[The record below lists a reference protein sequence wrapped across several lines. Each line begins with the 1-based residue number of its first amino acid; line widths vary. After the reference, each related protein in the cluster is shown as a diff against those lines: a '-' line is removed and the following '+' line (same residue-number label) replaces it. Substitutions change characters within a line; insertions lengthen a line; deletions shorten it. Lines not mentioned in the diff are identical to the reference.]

1 MNLPLN
7 YWKRS
12 DRRVPSMRNIAV
24 IGSSGAIGRAM
35 IEHLSS
41 LYPEA
46 TVNAYS
52 RTPPTF
58 ANPQINS
65 YKIDYDS
72 EQAISLAA
80 DTASQLEPL
89 DLVFVATGK
98 LHDQDLMPEK
108 SVRDLSAQKFLDLF
122 TVNTVTPAL
131 IAKYFIPK
139 MATDRLATFA
149 ALSARVGS
157 ISDNYLGGW
166 YSYRASKAAL
176 NMIIKNLA
184 IETARRNKLAT
195 IVSLHPGTVESDLSK
210 PFQANVPAGKLFTPA
225 YAAEKLCQ
233 VLVNLSPEQ
242 TGKCF
247 AWDGNEIEP

>member
-1 MNLPLN
+1 
-7 YWKRS
+7 
-12 DRRVPSMRNIAV
+12 MRNIAV

-35 IEHLSS
+35 IERLSS

-46 TVNAYS
+46 VVSAFS
-52 RTPPTF
+52 RTPPSF
-58 ANPQINS
+58 ASPKIKSHN
-65 YKIDYDS
+65 IDYDS
-72 EQAISLAA
+72 EQAFSLAA

-98 LHDQDLMPEK
+98 LHDPEYMPEK
-108 SVRDLSAQKFLDLF
+108 SVRDLSANKFLDLF
-122 TVNTVTPAL
+122 TINTVTPAL
-131 IAKYFIPK
+131 IGKYFIPK
-139 MATDRLATFA
+139 LATDRPATFA

-176 NMIIKNLA
+176 NMVIKNLA

-195 IVSLHPGTVESDLSK
+195 IVSLHPGTVDSVLSK
-210 PFQANVPAGKLFTPA
+210 PFQANVPEDKLFTPEYSA
-225 YAAEKLCQ
+225 KRLCQ
-233 VLVNLSPEQ
+233 VLHNLSPQQ

-247 AWDGNEIEP
+247 AWDGNEVQP